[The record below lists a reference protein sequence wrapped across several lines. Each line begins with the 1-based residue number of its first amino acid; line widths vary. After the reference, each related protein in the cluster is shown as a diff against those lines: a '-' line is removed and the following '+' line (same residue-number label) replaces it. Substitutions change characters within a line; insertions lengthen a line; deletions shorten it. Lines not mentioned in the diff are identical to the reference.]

1 MVGTTTTAAA
11 AASHPLADAPDD
23 DHLDDHHAGADHGH
37 DPDDDDALGGT
48 GSGLPPRKRQRVRLS
63 CLECR
68 RRKLSCSRE
77 LPCDRCIKSGTPD
90 KCS

>member
-1 MVGTTTTAAA
+1 MVVETNTAAA
-11 AASHPLADAPDD
+11 AAHPLPDGPDD
-23 DHLDDHHAGADHGH
+23 GPPAGTDHGHDH
-37 DPDDDDALGGT
+37 DPDDDDTLGGA
-48 GSGLPPRKRQRVRLS
+48 GSGQPPRKRQRVRLS